1 MLYDLQMASMMQL
14 RLLCKVVVKANDLA
28 RRKDGTINR
37 WLADVCERKVPAN
50 PKPIKGVHTVDVTI
64 DPEAGVWVRL
74 FIPTEETVETPSKS
88 ASNDTQIESNKTM
101 PIVYYYHGGGFTI
114 LCPDFYLYDVFCRRL
129 AKCCKSVVISL
140 HYRRA
145 PEFKFPTAYDDSF
158 KGLEW
163 LQSEKATASLP
174 LNVDFS
180 RVFLCGDSAGA
191 NIAYHMALQS
201 ARKDLGRVSL
211 KGVVIIQG
219 FFGGEE
225 RTPAE
230 LRLKNVPLVSVES
243 LDWYWKSY
251 LPKGSNR
258 DHPACNIFGPNSS
271 DLSDVS
277 LPPFLNIVGGLDIL
291 QDWEMRFAEGL
302 QKAGKQVQTIFYEEG
317 IHTFALLNQA
327 KVGPKMFLDVAAFIN
342 SH

>member
-140 HYRRA
+140 HYR
-145 PEFKFPTAYDDSF
+145 
-158 KGLEW
+158 
-163 LQSEKATASLP
+163 
-174 LNVDFS
+174 
-180 RVFLCGDSAGA
+180 SA
-191 NIAYHMALQS
+191 
-201 ARKDLGRVSL
+201 
-211 KGVVIIQG
+211 
-219 FFGGEE
+219 FG
-225 RTPAE
+225 
-230 LRLKNVPLVSVES
+230 
-243 LDWYWKSY
+243 
-251 LPKGSNR
+251 
-258 DHPACNIFGPNSS
+258 SS
-271 DLSDVS
+271 DVFFSAS
-277 LPPFLNIVGGLDIL
+277 S
-291 QDWEMRFAEGL
+291 
-302 QKAGKQVQTIFYEEG
+302 Y
-317 IHTFALLNQA
+317 
-327 KVGPKMFLDVAAFIN
+327 
-342 SH
+342 

>member
-1 MLYDLQMASMMQL
+1 MNV
-14 RLLCKVVVKANDLA
+14 LC
-28 RRKDGTINR
+28 
-37 WLADVCERKVPAN
+37 
-50 PKPIKGVHTVDVTI
+50 
-64 DPEAGVWVRL
+64 
-74 FIPTEETVETPSKS
+74 
-88 ASNDTQIESNKTM
+88 
-101 PIVYYYHGGGFTI
+101 
-114 LCPDFYLYDVFCRRL
+114 
-129 AKCCKSVVISL
+129 
-140 HYRRA
+140 RRA

-291 QDWEMRFAEGL
+291 QDWEVSNFSLLFFSTQLCL
-302 QKAGKQVQTIFYEEG
+302 QISSACNFTCDELRNGRSSMIVMSTCY
-317 IHTFALLNQA
+317 N
-327 KVGPKMFLDVAAFIN
+327 
-342 SH
+342 